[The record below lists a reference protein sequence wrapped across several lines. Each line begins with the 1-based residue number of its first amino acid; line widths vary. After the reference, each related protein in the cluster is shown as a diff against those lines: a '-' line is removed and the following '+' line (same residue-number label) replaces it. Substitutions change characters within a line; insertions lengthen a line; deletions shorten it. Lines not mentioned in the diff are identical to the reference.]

1 VHWQSKMNNSSEKIT
16 IAIVTPNL
24 KRGGA
29 EKVLV
34 HFANNINFEIY
45 NLVIFCQHN
54 EGELLSEIRPEVQIV
69 SLNAPRVYFIFFP
82 LRRALKKYKPD
93 VLIGWMGHINAML
106 AFLKPFLPSGV
117 VFMCRE
123 SSIPSHF
130 IKHYTAPWLFRFLYR
145 FLNRY
150 DGIICQS
157 AAMKADLVNNFKVKE
172 SRIKTIH
179 NPVVM
184 KQGPVLPAAI
194 SVFLKDAEKT
204 LLYVGRFSEEK
215 RAALTLEV
223 LDILP
228 NSYKLIMVGYGP
240 LENEIRSTINQKGLS
255 ERVMIVTDCNN
266 PAAFYE
272 RADCLLLTSAFEGFP
287 NVLLEAN
294 AMGCPVCVYQTEGGA
309 AEIINNTNGIYI
321 APDSTTGIVD
331 FCQAIEKICT
341 NPAGYSRP
349 HIAKYTVEKF
359 GIREIIK
366 QYTGFIEAVRT
377 DCVEN

>member
-1 VHWQSKMNNSSEKIT
+1 MNNSSQKIT

-34 HFANNINFEIY
+34 HFANNINLDIY
-45 NLVIFCQHN
+45 NLVIFCQRK
-54 EGELLSEIRPEVQIV
+54 EGELLLEIRPEVQIV
-69 SLNAPRVYFIFFP
+69 SLDAPRVYFIFFA

-157 AAMKADLVNNFKVKE
+157 DAMKADLVNNFKVKE

-184 KQGPVLPAAI
+184 KQGPILPSAI
-194 SVFLKDAEKT
+194 SAFLKDAEKT
-204 LLYVGRFSEEK
+204 LLYVGRFSGEK

-223 LDILP
+223 LETLP

-240 LENEIRSTINQKGLS
+240 LENEIRSNIYQKGLS

-272 RADCLLLTSAFEGFP
+272 SADCLLLTSAFEGFP

-294 AMGCPVCVYQTEGGA
+294 AMGCPVCVYKTEGGA
-309 AEIINNTNGIYI
+309 AEIINSHNGIYI
-321 APDSTTGIVD
+321 APASTGGMAD
-331 FCQAIEKICT
+331 FSQAIEKICT
-341 NPAGYSRP
+341 NATLYSRKD
-349 HIAKYTVEKF
+349 IATYTLENF
-359 GIREIIK
+359 GIQEIMTR
-366 QYTGFIEAVRT
+366 YTDYIQEVRNST
-377 DCVEN
+377 TV

>member
-1 VHWQSKMNNSSEKIT
+1 MNNSSKKVT

-34 HFANNINFEIY
+34 HFANNINLDIY
-45 NLVIFCQHN
+45 DLVIFCQRK
-54 EGELLSEIRPEVQIV
+54 EGELLSEIRSEVHIV
-69 SLNAPRVYFIFFP
+69 SLDAPRVYFIFFA

-106 AFLKPFLPSGV
+106 AFLKPFLPSRI

-130 IKHYTAPWLFRFLYR
+130 IQHYTAPWLFMFLYR

-157 AAMKADLVNNFKVKE
+157 EAMKADLVNNFNVKE
-172 SRIKTIH
+172 SRIRTIH
-179 NPVVM
+179 NPVVI
-184 KQGPVLPAAI
+184 KQGPILPADI
-194 SVFLKDAEKT
+194 SVFLKDAVKT

-215 RAALTLEV
+215 RASLTLEV
-223 LDILP
+223 LERLP
-228 NSYKLIMVGYGP
+228 HTYKLIMVGYGP
-240 LENEIRSTINQKGLS
+240 LENEIRSTINKKGLS

-294 AMGCPVCVYQTEGGA
+294 ALGCPVCVYQTAGGA
-309 AEIINNTNGIYI
+309 AEIINSHNGIYI
-321 APDSTTGIVD
+321 APASTGGMAD
-331 FCQAIEKICT
+331 FSQAIEKICT
-341 NPAGYSRP
+341 STAEYSRP
-349 HIAKYTVEKF
+349 AIAQQTLEKF
-359 GIREIIK
+359 GIQEIIT
-366 QYTGFIEAVRT
+366 QYTGYIEQVR
-377 DCVEN
+377 VSISE

>member
-1 VHWQSKMNNSSEKIT
+1 MNNSSEKIT

-34 HFANNINFEIY
+34 HFANNINLDVY
-45 NLVIFCQHN
+45 NLVIFCQRK
-54 EGELLSEIRPEVQIV
+54 EGELLSEIRPAVPIV
-69 SLNAPRVYFIFFP
+69 ELNAPRVYFIFFA

-106 AFLKPFLPSGV
+106 AFLKPLLPSRLIL
-117 VFMCRE
+117 MCRE

-157 AAMKADLVNNFKVKE
+157 DAMKADLVNNFKVKK

-179 NPVVM
+179 NPVVI
-184 KQGPVLPAAI
+184 KQEAILPAAI
-194 SVFLKDAEKT
+194 SLFLKDAERT

-215 RAALTLEV
+215 RADLALEV
-223 LDILP
+223 LEILP

-240 LENEIRSTINQKGLS
+240 LENEIRDSIIQKALS
-255 ERVMIVTDCNN
+255 ERVMLVTDCNN
-266 PAAFYE
+266 PAPFYE

-309 AEIINNTNGIYI
+309 AEIINTKNGIYI
-321 APDSTTGIVD
+321 APGSSAGMVD
-331 FCQAIEKICT
+331 FSQAIEKICT
-341 NPAGYSRP
+341 NPALYPRKDISL
-349 HIAKYTVEKF
+349 YTLGKF
-359 GIREIIK
+359 GIQEIMT
-366 QYTGFIEAVRT
+366 QYAGYIEEVRNRT
-377 DCVEN
+377 TV